1 MKTPI
6 LDKVSLP
13 EQLRKLPES
22 SLKALAQELRN
33 ETIDAVSRT
42 GGHLGAGLGVV
53 ELTVALHYVFNT
65 PHDKVIWDVGHQA
78 YPHKILTGR
87 RDRIRTLRQPGGL
100 SGFTKR
106 DESEYDP
113 FGAAHSSTSIS
124 AGLGM
129 AVARDLK
136 GEDFNVISV
145 IGDGAMS
152 AGMAYEAMNNAG
164 AMNSKM
170 IVVLNDNDMSIAP
183 AVGALSSYLSQLISS
198 RPFHSIRELAKQVAS
213 RFPAEIERTAKRA
226 EEMARGLVGSGTIF
240 SQLGFFYIGPVDGH
254 DLDQLVPILKNLR
267 DGPNKGPVLLHVVTE
282 KGKGHPFGR
291 ESGEKYHAVP
301 KFDVITGTQKK
312 PVSNAI
318 SYTAAF
324 GNQLIREGEK
334 DPNIVAVTAA
344 MPSGTGVDKFAER
357 FPSRSF
363 DVGIAEQHAVTFAAG
378 LATEGMKPFT
388 AIYSTFLQ
396 RGYDQ
401 VVHDVAL
408 QRLPVRFA
416 IDRAGLVGADGATHA
431 GAYDIAYMSC
441 LPGMVVMAP
450 SDEAELTRAVATAA
464 AIDDAPSAFRYPR
477 GEGIGCPIPENA
489 EVFEIGKGRI
499 VRDGERLAILSLGT
513 RLMPALE
520 AADMLAEAG
529 AHITVADARF
539 AKPIDT
545 DLITRLMRDHDS
557 LILVEEGS
565 AGGFAAHV
573 MQFMANAGLLDQGK
587 SVRVLTLPDTL
598 IEHNS
603 QDGQLNEAGLDAEG
617 ILVSASALLGID
629 GAKLAALSPR

>member
-6 LDKVSLP
+6 LDKVLVP
-13 EQLRKLPES
+13 EQLRKLPEK
-22 SLKALAQELRN
+22 SLKALAQELRY

-87 RDRIRTLRQPGGL
+87 RDRIRTLRQHGGL

-136 GEDFNVISV
+136 GEDFNVVSV

-226 EEMARGLVGSGTIF
+226 EEMARGLVGSSTIF

-254 DLDQLVPILKNLR
+254 DLDQLIPILKNLR
-267 DGPNKGPVLLHVVTE
+267 DGPNRGPVLLHVVTE

-312 PVSNAI
+312 PVSNAV

-324 GNQLIREGEK
+324 AHQFVKWVEQDGDFGKERAIENYRQSIDAALHFVNEGQAHAIGEVGRPHWAVSDEIWDLSNMLLEETFHLAAQHSIPLQLHVEGDSDDTYPELSAMAQRQGMPLKSLIRHYSP
-334 DPNIVAVTAA
+334 PNVSKEYTHGLT
-344 MPSGTGVDKFAER
+344 PSV
-357 FPSRSF
+357 
-363 DVGIAEQHAVTFAAG
+363 
-378 LATEGMKPFT
+378 L
-388 AIYSTFLQ
+388 
-396 RGYDQ
+396 
-401 VVHDVAL
+401 
-408 QRLPVRFA
+408 
-416 IDRAGLVGADGATHA
+416 
-431 GAYDIAYMSC
+431 
-441 LPGMVVMAP
+441 
-450 SDEAELTRAVATAA
+450 
-464 AIDDAPSAFRYPR
+464 
-477 GEGIGCPIPENA
+477 
-489 EVFEIGKGRI
+489 IGKG
-499 VRDGERLAILSLGT
+499 
-513 RLMPALE
+513 ALDE
-520 AADMLAEAG
+520 
-529 AHITVADARF
+529 
-539 AKPIDT
+539 
-545 DLITRLMRDHDS
+545 
-557 LILVEEGS
+557 LVETCRES
-565 AGGFAAHV
+565 THGFMLETDYMDDLRRPGA
-573 MQFMANAGLLDQGK
+573 
-587 SVRVLTLPDTL
+587 VLGPKTVPKRTKQL
-598 IEHNS
+598 IERGLEDEILWRTHH
-603 QDGQLNEAGLDAEG
+603 DLPNELYGEEG
-617 ILVSASALLGID
+617 
-629 GAKLAALSPR
+629 R